1 MKHESIRVNIVNIYI
16 LPLKQKEMEGS
27 EITCILTTPLKEKKK
42 KQQRIL
48 KR

>member
-1 MKHESIRVNIVNIYI
+1 MKHESIRVNIVNMYI

-42 KQQRIL
+42 NNKEF
-48 KR
+48 